1 MAERRESATGFPAG
15 GSWISPETVRRME
28 NRLKE
33 SRLVQRKRLARGQ
46 TLGYSVTLF
55 ALSNLWM
62 ARKHLLV
69 AGEVR
74 P

>member
-1 MAERRESATGFPAG
+1 MAERRESTPGFPAG
-15 GSWISPETVRRME
+15 ASWTSPETVRRME
-28 NRLKE
+28 NRLKD
-33 SRLVQRKRLARGQ
+33 SRLVQRKRLASRQ
-46 TLGYSVTLF
+46 TLRCSVTLF
-55 ALSNLWM
+55 VLSNLWM